1 MQPELRALIE
11 GGPLAH
17 LSTVNRD
24 GSPQTTLIWIG
35 LDGED
40 VLSAHMHRT
49 QKIRNL
55 ERDPRFTLSFLA
67 PPDPGAFL
75 APYAVL
81 KGRARIERG
90 PAAALLHRLGR
101 LYVGPE
107 FVFPVPEE
115 AEGFLVRYGV
125 EAVGGTGPWAS

>member
-1 MQPELRALIE
+1 MHPELRSLIE
-11 GGPLAH
+11 SAPLAH

-24 GSPQTTLIWIG
+24 GSPQTTVIWIG

-40 VLSAHMHRT
+40 LLSGHMHRT

-67 PPDPGAFL
+67 PAQPGAFL

-81 KGRARIERG
+81 KGRAAIERG

-101 LYVGPE
+101 VYVGPD

-115 AEGFLVRYGV
+115 AEGFLVRYDV
-125 EAVGGTGPWAS
+125 ESVGGTGPWAD